1 MRSIL
6 GSHAPKVN
14 EAQSMCES
22 FFLWLII
29 IMLVLFVFVVSFFF
43 YLSNWVVSQ
52 YGNNVAFGQL
62 LFHVQIGFMANEGVD
77 ESIIYSFLLSVVLY
91 TVITTLFFGF
101 LSYLLLKYRPT
112 LKKIGSLLVILISM
126 ICLFQAKEN
135 FNLDD
140 YIKTKLGAD
149 IFSVLYRNP
158 NDIEF
163 VAPLKPR
170 NLILLYV
177 ESLENDFKNI
187 EGKNLIESIEKLPG
201 LHVPDFQ
208 QAPGTNWSIAGMVA
222 SQCAIPL
229 KGFAPSDWNV
239 FEQDLFLPN
248 AVCLS
253 DILHKFGYQQ
263 IFLTGPDVEFAGV
276 NKFYRTHHFDQ
287 MIGRDEAKQWVTK
300 KNLFTGWG
308 LGLHDDTMLDLAY
321 DIAVKSARSSQ
332 PFNLTIL
339 TTDNHSPHG
348 MASPRCSVSE
358 RQTSF
363 VGAVQCSS
371 RYVSRFVER
380 VLKNKKL
387 ENTDIVIM
395 GDHLFMAIPEQEPKF
410 SDNRT
415 LFFKYIN
422 SRKTAT
428 ARSDMTHFDV
438 AATILDSLGFLQ
450 DSTQKFGLGYSV
462 FVPIDDYLATQ
473 TKNLS
478 LEIISPSKT
487 YDALWEVISE
497 QNHGKINE

>member
-1 MRSIL
+1 M
-6 GSHAPKVN
+6 
-14 EAQSMCES
+14 
-22 FFLWLII
+22 I
-29 IMLVLFVFVVSFFF
+29 IMLVLLVFVVSFLF

-52 YGNNVAFGQL
+52 YGGDVAFGQL
-62 LFHVQIGFMANEGVD
+62 LFHVQIGFIANEGVD
-77 ESIIYSFLLSVVLY
+77 ESIIYSFLQSVVLY
-91 TVITTLFFGF
+91 TVITTIFYAVLLYF
-101 LSYLLLKYRPT
+101 LLKYRPE
-112 LKKIGSLLVILISM
+112 LKKIGSVFVILIL
-126 ICLFQAKEN
+126 IGCLFQAKEN

-140 YIKTKLGAD
+140 YVKTKLGAD

-163 VAPLKPR
+163 VAPAKPR
-170 NLILLYV
+170 NLILIYV
-177 ESLENDFKNI
+177 ESLENNFKNI

-201 LHVPDFQ
+201 LHVPDFK

-229 KGFAPSDWNV
+229 KGFAPSDWNT
-239 FEQDLFLPN
+239 FEQDLFLPS

-263 IFLTGPDVEFAGV
+263 IFLTGPDIEFAGV
-276 NKFYRTHHFDQ
+276 NKFYKTHHFDQ
-287 MIGRDEAKQWVTK
+287 MIGRDEAKKWVNR

-321 DIAVKSARSSQ
+321 DIAVKSAGSSK

-348 MASPRCSVSE
+348 MSSPRCSVKE
-358 RQTSF
+358 RQASF

-395 GDHLFMAIPEQEPKF
+395 GDHLFMAIPEQESKF

-415 LFFKYIN
+415 LYFKYIN

-438 AATILDSLGFLQ
+438 APTILDSLGFLQ
-450 DSTQKFGLGYSV
+450 DGTQKFGLGYSV
-462 FVPIDDYLATQ
+462 FASIDEYLDTQ
-473 TKNLS
+473 TKSLS

-487 YDALWEVISE
+487 YDALWKKISE
-497 QNHGKINE
+497 QNHGKIN